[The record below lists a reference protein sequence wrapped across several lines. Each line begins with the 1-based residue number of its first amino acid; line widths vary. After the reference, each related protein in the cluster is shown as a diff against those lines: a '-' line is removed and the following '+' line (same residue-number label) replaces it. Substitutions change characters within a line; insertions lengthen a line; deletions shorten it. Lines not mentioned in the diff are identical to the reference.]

1 MDRRGGEGGMGGKI
15 KTIGIIH
22 HTSKEASL
30 GVARDTVEWL
40 AKKGIEARVLT
51 EEVDESKY
59 PETGSPS
66 EDFACGLDLVLSLGG
81 DGAMLRASAVA
92 YRAEIPV
99 VGINLGKKGFLTAM
113 ESDQMY
119 AGLEEI
125 LAGRY
130 LLQQRMMLECIPGE
144 DGDGKRYYAL
154 NEVAVGKRE
163 LQRMIRLEV
172 DINGRYF
179 HYYSGDGVIFST
191 PTGSTA
197 YSLSAGGPIV
207 DPALD
212 CIILTPICSHSL
224 MDRSVI
230 ISPESE
236 IEVMVERERVLPTLS
251 FDGREEIELPRGG
264 KMIIRRAER
273 RLKIIKMAN
282 YSFYNLLRDKFDFPE
297 GGK

>member
-1 MDRRGGEGGMGGKI
+1 MGGDMRI
-15 KTIGIIH
+15 IGIIP

-30 GVARDTVEWL
+30 EVAHDVVEWL
-40 AKKGIEARVLT
+40 KKKGIEARVLSG
-51 EEVDESKY
+51 DDGESRF
-59 PETGSPS
+59 PQAETSG
-66 EDFACGLDLVLSLGG
+66 EDFAHGLDLVLSLGG
-81 DGAMLRASAVA
+81 DGAMLRASALA

-99 VGINLGKKGFLTAM
+99 MGINLGKKGFLTAL

-119 AGLEEI
+119 TGLEEI

-130 LLQQRMMLECIPGE
+130 LLQERMMLECVPGD
-144 DGDGKRYYAL
+144 DGGGKRYYAL

-207 DPALD
+207 DPALE

-230 ISPESE
+230 ISPQSE

-273 RLKIIKMAN
+273 RMKIIKMTN

-297 GGK
+297 GDKQAPH